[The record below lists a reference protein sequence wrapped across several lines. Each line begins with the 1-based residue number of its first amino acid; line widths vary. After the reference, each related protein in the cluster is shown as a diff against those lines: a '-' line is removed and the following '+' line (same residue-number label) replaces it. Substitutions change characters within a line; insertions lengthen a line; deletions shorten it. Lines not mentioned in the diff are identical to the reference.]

1 MREQGIDLWLLVA
14 HEYFE
19 EPVVASMLDAESM
32 HARRRTILIFHDPG
46 NGQPVER
53 LLTVIKRATHMLNR
67 KGGVTDLWP
76 E

>member
-1 MREQGIDLWLLVA
+1 
-14 HEYFE
+14 
-19 EPVVASMLDAESM
+19 MLEGMARAQVTYDRDA
-32 HARRRTILIFHDPG
+32 R
-46 NGQPVER
+46 VER